1 MMVRVTFV
9 RLFVYDPDSYDPDR
23 MTVYFPADCSVQVC
37 TVKALMQHASM

>member
-9 RLFVYDPDSYDPDR
+9 RLFVYDPDR
-23 MTVYFPADCSVQVC
+23 MTLYFPADCSVQVC